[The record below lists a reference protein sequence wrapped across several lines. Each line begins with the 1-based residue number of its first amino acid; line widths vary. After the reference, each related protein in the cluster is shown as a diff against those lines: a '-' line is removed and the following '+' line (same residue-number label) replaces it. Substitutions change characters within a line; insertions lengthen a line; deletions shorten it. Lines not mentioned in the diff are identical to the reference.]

1 VFQMKREI
9 CWKWVFVA
17 ELKNISLLVLL
28 LMEISVP
35 ETKLCKR
42 VMCAC
47 DEGPKKFSMANF
59 I

>member
-1 VFQMKREI
+1 MKREI